1 LISSIYHSS
10 FATITSDLHQKT
22 YDRIIAMQSVS
33 CKLLSPVSYLISYN
47 FFINMPYLIGFCCLF
62 REINDL
68 FKDNDY
74 LSLNIIIAY
83 VVLQDAFKIIE
94 DSYD

>member
-1 LISSIYHSS
+1 LDFVIY
-10 FATITSDLHQKT
+10 
-22 YDRIIAMQSVS
+22 
-33 CKLLSPVSYLISYN
+33 
-47 FFINMPYLIGFCCLF
+47 F

-94 DSYD
+94 DSYN